1 MIPIKVKNK
10 IFLLKYKVKNMINDL
25 LTFLDLDNY
34 FRLSNIL
41 LLLRL
46 M

>member
-25 LTFLDLDNY
+25 LTFLDVIIILDFQISCY
-34 FRLSNIL
+34 Y
-41 LLLRL
+41 
-46 M
+46 